1 MGGHSDMGTSVHVA
15 MAVEQVSANKDLV
28 IAKLYTA
35 LKRITLYD
43 SPARLRKTSDKN
55 WGLAYE
61 EALEFAYENI
71 QQEAKNAIRGVRLP
85 KVKKVTKDFE
95 FGTTGFKEGTNPDF
109 YKSPPM
115 MYAGEERKSFRR
127 HWKDDPTA
135 YSPEELKHF
144 QEMSGEKP

>member
-1 MGGHSDMGTSVHVA
+1 MDIGTSVQVA
-15 MAVEQVSANKDLV
+15 MAVEQANAKKDLV
-28 IAKLYTA
+28 IAKLYTV

-43 SPARLRKTSDKN
+43 SPARLRKNSDKH

-61 EALEFAYENI
+61 EALEYAYENVR
-71 QQEAKNAIRGVRLP
+71 QEAKNAIRGVRLP
-85 KVKKVTKDFE
+85 KAKKVTKAFE

-115 MYAGEERKSFRR
+115 MYAGEERKPIRR

-144 QEMSGEKP
+144 QEMSEEKE